1 MILYDN
7 ISYGIIH
14 SGKGIKMRNIKK
26 IVLMS
31 VLISLAVIL
40 SLFDKMITPLAFP
53 TLPTAKIGFA
63 NIVILLAIIIFDF
76 KDSMIIVILKSIIA
90 NLLFS
95 GLTSFIIGGT
105 ASLVS
110 YFIMYGLYK
119 CFKNH
124 LSAIGISV
132 AGGFSHTVSQ
142 LFVVAMIYNL
152 GEITLYYGAL
162 LVFVSLI
169 TSILIGVIVNKLL
182 DYFNTKIEI

>member
-1 MILYDN
+1 MLLSDN
-7 ISYGIIH
+7 ISYGIILL
-14 SGKGIKMRNIKK
+14 GKGIKMRNIKK

-31 VLISLAVIL
+31 ILISLAVIL
-40 SLFDKMITPLAFP
+40 SLFDRMITPIAFP

-63 NIVILLAIIIFDF
+63 NIVVLLAIISFDF
-76 KDSMIIVILKSIIA
+76 KDSLIIVILKSVIA
-90 NLLFS
+90 NLLYS

-105 ASLVS
+105 ASLIS
-110 YFIMYGLYK
+110 YFVMLGLYRF
-119 CFKNH
+119 FKNH

-132 AGGFSHTVSQ
+132 AGGFMHTISQ
-142 LFVVAMIYNL
+142 LFVVALIYNL

-182 DYFNTKIEI
+182 EYITTKIEF